1 MNTVKMM
8 FTSLSLSLFSTLL
21 LKVYLDIFL
30 VKKSRYVRL
39 VGWSLFFLWQFGINT
54 KVVFFHPVINLMI
67 SLMTILIVGI
77 ISYEGILWK
86 RCIFPIT
93 FVMMWMLLE
102 GMGEAG
108 YVFLNNGQSPS
119 FILNSIFAKFL
130 LFLAV

>member
-54 KVVFFHPVINLMI
+54 KVVFFSSGNKPDDIINDNFD
-67 SLMTILIVGI
+67 SW
-77 ISYEGILWK
+77 Y
-86 RCIFPIT
+86 
-93 FVMMWMLLE
+93 
-102 GMGEAG
+102 
-108 YVFLNNGQSPS
+108 YFL
-119 FILNSIFAKFL
+119 
-130 LFLAV
+130 